1 MTHGPRLVVRE
12 MQLAEVG
19 MRIDYFHNSSDEY
32 LQRLGVDRA
41 SLLSPDDWA
50 SSYRSDYAKPIE
62 ERDTY
67 SLVWELD
74 GRAVG
79 FSSTDRI
86 VFGQEAFMH
95 LHIVDPELRREGLGV
110 EFVRLSALT
119 YFRVLGLQ
127 RLFCEPNAFNTA
139 PNRTLQR
146 AGFRYLLTH
155 ETKPGPINFFQT
167 TTRWVLDR
175 ADSL

>member
-1 MTHGPRLVVRE
+1 MPNGPGLVVRE
-12 MQLAEVG
+12 MELAEVG
-19 MRIDYFHNSSDEY
+19 MRIDYFHHSSDEY
-32 LQRLGVDRA
+32 LQTLGVDRA
-41 SLLSPDDWA
+41 SLMSPQDWT
-50 SSYRSDYAKPIE
+50 SSYRTDYAKPIE
-62 ERDTY
+62 ERDTFC
-67 SLVWELD
+67 LIWELD

-86 VFGQEAFMH
+86 LFGEEAFMH
-95 LHIVDPELRREGLGV
+95 LHIVDPALRREGLGV
-110 EFVRLSALT
+110 EFVKLSAQT
-119 YFRVLGLQ
+119 YFRVLELQ

-175 ADSL
+175 ADDL

>member
-1 MTHGPRLVVRE
+1 MAHGPKLVVRE
-12 MQLAEVG
+12 MQVGEVG

-32 LQRLGVDRA
+32 LQRLGVDRP
-41 SLLSPDDWA
+41 SLPSPDEWR
-50 SSYRSDYAKPIE
+50 SFYRSDYAKPIE

-74 GRAVG
+74 SRAVG

-86 VFGQEAFMH
+86 VFGEEAFMH
-95 LHIVDPELRREGLGV
+95 LHVVDPAFRHQGLGV

-175 ADSL
+175 ADCL